1 MTVTLSTATTDPD
14 WAAAALLLGEYR
26 RWLDAAMGLELATA
40 QPAAGGEFGD
50 LARFYRPPDGAL
62 ILAWSGR
69 RPIGMVGVHRLEGS
83 IGELK
88 RMYATPAARGLGVG
102 RALVDAAIA
111 AAAAFGFEELRLQ
124 TEPNAMPA
132 AYRLYRE
139 AGFVDIPPYHDLGVA
154 GVATLGLCLTAAAL

>member
-1 MTVTLSTATTDPD
+1 MVTLAKATTDLD
-14 WAAAALLLGEYR
+14 WAAAAHLLNEYR
-26 RWLDAAMGLELATA
+26 RWLDAAMGLDLATA

-50 LARFYRPPDGAL
+50 LASFYRPPDGVL

-69 RPIGMVGVHRLEGS
+69 RPLGMVGVHRYAGA

-88 RMYATPAARGLGVG
+88 RMYAVPAARGLGVG
-102 RALVDAAIA
+102 RALVDEAIA
-111 AAAAFGFEELRLQ
+111 AAADLGFDELRLQ

-132 AYRLYRE
+132 AHRLYRQ

-154 GVATLGLCLTAAAL
+154 GVATLGLRLAATAV